1 MKVKKL
7 NKKQKEIFNNV
18 INSLNSEFT
27 VLKQYRSEKNLKMVT
42 HCQRSIQD
50 KISGIQ
56 NYLIYS
62 DLKNYKALSNKLN
75 NLKNCKELN
84 VLRAIKTC
92 I

>member
-18 INSLNSEFT
+18 IKSLNTEFI
-27 VLKQYRSEKNLKMVT
+27 VLKKYRSEKNLEMVT

-50 KISGIQ
+50 KIRGIQ
-56 NYLIYS
+56 HYLIYS
-62 DLKNYKALSNKLN
+62 DLKNYNALCDKLN

-84 VLRAIKTC
+84 VLRAIETC

>member
-18 INSLNSEFT
+18 VKSLNTEFR
-27 VLKQYRSEKNLKMVT
+27 VLKQYKSEKNLKMVT

-50 KISGIQ
+50 KIRGIQ

-62 DLKNYKALSNKLN
+62 DLKNYDVLRDKLN
-75 NLKNCKELN
+75 NLKNCKELD

>member
-18 INSLNSEFT
+18 VKSLNTEFR
-27 VLKQYRSEKNLKMVT
+27 VLKQYKSEKNLKMVT

-50 KISGIQ
+50 KIRGIQ

-62 DLKNYKALSNKLN
+62 DLKNYDALRDKLN
-75 NLKNCKELN
+75 NLKNCKELD